1 MLYNNVASLLGHIIA
16 YVRLLSCLPTGP
28 SHGLCVVV
36 VVVVVDVVVLLSGA
50 CRRPVAPVAPVL
62 PVGPVVTTQRI
73 LIDVR
78 SVVWWNVPNL
88 SCKRLTPHT

>member
-78 SVVWWNVPNL
+78 SVVRWTVSNL
-88 SCKRLTPHT
+88 SWKRLTPHS